1 MNYAYLYINHQEEPD
16 KTDLFDQLKK
26 SIEILKDKDPTHGSI
41 HIFADC
47 QYPELLSY
55 CRDQGLFLRSIRYNK
70 KYGGILDILVEKINL
85 LKNFNNEQEITLL
98 DIDTACIQ
106 NIPENFW
113 KPDHAVLWHA
123 EYYITQF
130 RNLDKVLPTLPLKQ
144 LGIDFDQSFIMYN
157 TGVIYIPKNQRQ
169 LICETALE
177 IVEILNS
184 DDYDVEFRYG
194 NKLDEQI
201 GLSLAIHQHY
211 SKENKIILCKDYI
224 YHYWEEKT
232 KNIKWWK

>member
-1 MNYAYLYINHQEEPD
+1 MNYAYLYINHQAEPD
-16 KTDLFDQLKK
+16 RTDLFDQLKK
-26 SIEILKDKDPTHGSI
+26 SIEILKDKDPNHGSI
-41 HIFADC
+41 HIFSDC
-47 QYPELLSY
+47 QYAELIPY
-55 CRDQGLFLRSIRYNK
+55 CREQGVFLRSIGYK
-70 KYGGILDILVEKINL
+70 KRYGGILDILVEKINL
-85 LKNFNNEQEITLL
+85 LKNFDPDQEVVLL
-98 DIDTACIQ
+98 DVDTACLQ
-106 NIPENFW
+106 NIPADYW
-113 KPDHAVLWHA
+113 KKDHAVLWHA

-144 LGIDFDQSFIMYN
+144 LGIDFEPSFIMYN
-157 TGVIYIPKNQRQ
+157 TGVVYIPRDKRR

-184 DDYDVEFRYG
+184 EYYDIDFRYG

-211 SKENKIILCKDYI
+211 SKADKITLCKDYI

-232 KNIKWWK
+232 KDIKWWK